1 MQEVEHLVITRLA
14 TKPALIVWG
23 TRDFAFGDQERRRFE
38 QIFSTHRTILYDDAS
53 HFLQED
59 AGELIAE
66 QMARFVTELP

>member
-1 MQEVEHLVITRLA
+1 
-14 TKPALIVWG
+14 VWG
-23 TRDFAFGDQERRRFE
+23 TKDFAFGDQERRRFE

>member
-1 MQEVEHLVITRLA
+1 LQEVEHLVITRLA
-14 TKPALIVWG
+14 TKPALIAWG
-23 TRDFAFGDQERRRFE
+23 TRDFAFGDQERRFE